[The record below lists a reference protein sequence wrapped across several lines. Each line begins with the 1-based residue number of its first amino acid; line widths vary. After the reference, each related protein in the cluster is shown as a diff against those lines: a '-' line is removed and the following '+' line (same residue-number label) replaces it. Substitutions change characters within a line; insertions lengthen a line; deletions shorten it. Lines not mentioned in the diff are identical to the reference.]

1 MKQQQQSNEVIARK
15 ETIRVVSCRCDT
27 GWKGGG
33 GGAGE
38 AQADSKTH
46 SPQAQTVIEEEL
58 TALLRQDT
66 DTLKK

>member
-1 MKQQQQSNEVIARK
+1 MVIARK

-33 GGAGE
+33 GGAGGE

-46 SPQAQTVIEEEL
+46 FFRAQTVIEEEK